1 MDRCMFR
8 LGLLLFVCFVCVC
21 VVVVLLDMFVLGLF
35 LAFVACLLSVKFSSI
50 VYI

>member
-1 MDRCMFR
+1 MYVSFGFVVVCLFR
-8 LGLLLFVCFVCVC
+8 VCVC
-21 VVVVLLDMFVLGLF
+21 VVVVLLVMFVLGLF